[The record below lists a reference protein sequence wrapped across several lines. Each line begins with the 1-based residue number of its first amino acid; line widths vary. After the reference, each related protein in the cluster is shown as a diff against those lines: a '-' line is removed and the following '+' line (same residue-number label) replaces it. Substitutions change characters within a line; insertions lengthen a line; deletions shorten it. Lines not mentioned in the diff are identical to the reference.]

1 VARLRLVILAALT
14 LGLCASV
21 ATSAGASSTA
31 SHRAKHARRAT
42 VCHKRTQHRAGSKGH
57 RSRATKCV
65 KRTTH
70 RKKATRHASKA
81 HHRAKHATL
90 VRHVTRTT
98 PAHHTKPTTP
108 VRHVTRTTPVHHTK
122 HPTPIHGHSRSAA
135 PAGQSACPDA
145 DLMPQSENLPRI
157 RVATL
162 CLINQERALHGE
174 SALQTNAKL
183 EQAAQG
189 HTEDMSS
196 GHYFEHVSP
205 RGDTPLSRMFASG
218 YIYSHDVGYD
228 IGENIAWG
236 TLSLATPRA
245 IVNAWIASPEH
256 LANILNA
263 HYRDTAIGVSAN
275 PPASLASGQPGAI
288 YTQDF
293 GVIITG

>member
-1 VARLRLVILAALT
+1 VVRLRLVILAALI
-14 LGLCASV
+14 LGLCASFT
-21 ATSAGASSTA
+21 TSAGASSTA
-31 SHRAKHARRAT
+31 SHRPKHARRAT
-42 VCHKRTQHRAGSKGH
+42 VCSKRTHRRATPKAH

-65 KRTTH
+65 KRTT
-70 RKKATRHASKA
+70 RVKNATRHASKT
-81 HHRAKHATL
+81 HHRAKHDIL
-90 VRHVTRTT
+90 VRHATRTT
-98 PAHHTKPTTP
+98 PARHTPARHTK
-108 VRHVTRTTPVHHTK
+108 RATPVHHTK
-122 HPTPIHGHSRSAA
+122 HPTPVRGHSRSTA

-174 SALQTNAKL
+174 PALQTNAKL

-196 GHYFEHVSP
+196 GNYFEHVGP

-263 HYRDTAIGVSAN
+263 HYRDTAIGVSAD
-275 PPASLASGQPGAI
+275 PPASLSSGQPGAI

-293 GVIITG
+293 GVIITA